1 MYGCAD
7 RIDMSQRERDVLKIM
22 AVVLRGDR
30 TQAEAARLLG
40 RSVRQVRRIQ
50 RRLEK
55 EGDGGVVHR
64 LRGRSSNHRL
74 GAELR
79 RKVLREYR
87 CQLVGFGPKLASEK
101 LAEWSLEVSRET
113 LRHWLLAEGL
123 WARQRRRPVHRSR
136 RPRRSCLGE
145 LVQLDASWHDWT
157 EGRGEAMV
165 LLAMIDDATSRVEAL
180 FSDSETVAGYF
191 ELLERWLRR
200 HGRPLALYS
209 DRDSIFQWQSK
220 GRAAEGVTE
229 FGRALEELDIR
240 LILANSPQAKGR
252 VERLF
257 GTAQDRWVKEMRL
270 AKVMNRQQANRL
282 LHGKLLPHFN
292 RCFTVK
298 PAQGQDAHR
307 DLGARFDLAAILSW
321 QSERVVTNDYTV
333 RYENDWYQLHK
344 PALPGLRGGRV
355 IIEKRRDGRIAIRF
369 RGKYLSHHRIA
380 EAGMAETVA
389 TAAARAVEVAATPL
403 GLRPRSVAATSTA
416 RSTPYRPSPDHPWRR
431 GLPKKG

>member
-1 MYGCAD
+1 MYGSQD

-22 AVVLRGDR
+22 AAVLRGER

-40 RSVRQVRRIQ
+40 KSVRQVRRIQ

-55 EGDGGVVHR
+55 EGDRGVVHR
-64 LRGRSSNHRL
+64 LRGRSSNHQV

-79 RKVLREYR
+79 HKVIGEYR
-87 CQLVGFGPKLASEK
+87 RRLVGFGPTLASEK
-101 LAEWSLEVSRET
+101 LGEWSLAVSRET
-113 LRHWLLAEGL
+113 LRHWLLAENL
-123 WARQRRRPVHRSR
+123 WTRQRRRPVHRSR
-136 RPRRSCLGE
+136 RPRRSCFGE

-157 EGRGEAMV
+157 EGRGESMV
-165 LLAMIDDATSRVEAL
+165 LLAMIDDATSRVQAL
-180 FSDSETVAGYF
+180 FYDSETVAGYF
-191 ELLERWLRR
+191 DLLERWLRQ

-209 DRDSIFQWQSK
+209 DRHSIFQWQSK
-220 GRAAEGVTE
+220 GRAAEGFTE
-229 FGRALEELDIR
+229 FGRALEELDIH

-270 AKVMNRQQANRL
+270 HKVTSRKEANRL

-292 RCFTVK
+292 RCFAVK

-307 DLGARFDLAAILSW
+307 ELSSRFDLKAILSW

-333 RYENDWYQLHK
+333 RHENAWYQLHK

-355 IIEKRRDGRIAIRF
+355 IIEKRRDGHLAIRF
-369 RGKYLSHHRIA
+369 GERYLSHHRIPEA
-380 EAGMAETVA
+380 EVAERA
-389 TAAARAVEVAATPL
+389 TATAARAVGVAATPL
-403 GLRPRSVAATSTA
+403 GLRPRSVAATPTA
-416 RSTPYRPSPDHPWRR
+416 RPTPYKPAADHPWRR

>member
-157 EGRGEAMV
+157 EG
-165 LLAMIDDATSRVEAL
+165 
-180 FSDSETVAGYF
+180 
-191 ELLERWLRR
+191 
-200 HGRPLALYS
+200 
-209 DRDSIFQWQSK
+209 
-220 GRAAEGVTE
+220 
-229 FGRALEELDIR
+229 
-240 LILANSPQAKGR
+240 
-252 VERLF
+252 
-257 GTAQDRWVKEMRL
+257 
-270 AKVMNRQQANRL
+270 
-282 LHGKLLPHFN
+282 
-292 RCFTVK
+292 
-298 PAQGQDAHR
+298 
-307 DLGARFDLAAILSW
+307 
-321 QSERVVTNDYTV
+321 
-333 RYENDWYQLHK
+333 
-344 PALPGLRGGRV
+344 
-355 IIEKRRDGRIAIRF
+355 
-369 RGKYLSHHRIA
+369 
-380 EAGMAETVA
+380 
-389 TAAARAVEVAATPL
+389 
-403 GLRPRSVAATSTA
+403 
-416 RSTPYRPSPDHPWRR
+416 
-431 GLPKKG
+431 